1 MPTIPLTEPMSAR
14 YIYINP
20 ETNQV
25 HLLVPIVQGQEI
37 STDNTCKSTAALS
50 EFESS
55 AHGELNSYKSALE
68 FDLHLL
74 GDSSLQKE
82 SKEEESSILKAC
94 KEARL
99 TQISAYIE
107 ALPSMKGKYSAAIAS
122 MMQAPS
128 NLYSIQ
134 LRPHDQ
140 DPQSKVVNPIFSIER
155 TNDAGGNPKSALYNA
170 MYAAYPNIKPAPLDP
185 KSMLDAAVLSALPGA
200 SISFT
205 TIQAEMT
212 TQCKKLFN
220 IPVDFTQD
228 SKNSTVSQTSIDT
241 LMGFSPAAPATTQ
254 DYIDAL

>member
-68 FDLHLL
+68 FDLQLL

-82 SKEEESSILKAC
+82 SKEEESSTLKGC

-99 TQISAYIE
+99 TQINAYIK
-107 ALPSMKGKYSAAIAS
+107 ALPSMQNKYSAAIAS
-122 MMQAPS
+122 TMNSQS

-170 MYAAYPNIKPAPLDP
+170 MYAAYPHITPAPLDP
-185 KSMLDAAVLSALPGA
+185 KSTLDAAVLKALPGA
-200 SISFT
+200 SIPFAA
-205 TIQAEMT
+205 IQAEMT
-212 TQCKKLFN
+212 TQCNRLFN